1 MPEFVREAA
10 LGKAK
15 RELQRVIG
23 SDIRFQ
29 NVMKQA
35 WAKATKSNF
44 SRADVELI
52 QRSYEQKAAGLLPN
66 IITKVRSEALKGL
79 GRKERSDENIE
90 VREPNKRGPVAP
102 GRSASPNGGNSS
114 ARSNMKSPPKGQSV
128 RAFLMADD

>member
-1 MPEFVREAA
+1 MHADDQFDRSHRDDEARYFHA
-10 LGKAK
+10 SGTVEI
-15 RELQRVIG
+15 ELPVG
-23 SDIRFQ
+23 D
-29 NVMKQA
+29 A
-35 WAKATKSNF
+35 SNF